1 MRRIVIG
8 LAWLLPAS
16 ALAGSHLFTAEFSD
30 LPGRAQLIS
39 SGANWRCDGAGCTSA
54 GAMSDTPARLCER
67 LAREQGR
74 VARFSVDG
82 AAISDEA
89 LAKCNARA
97 RDSAVPQVG
106 RR

>member
-1 MRRIVIG
+1 MKRIVIG

-16 ALAGSHLFTAEFSD
+16 ALAGSHVFTAEFSD
-30 LPGRAQLIS
+30 SPGRARLIS
-39 SGANWRCDGAGCTSA
+39 SEVSWNCDGARCTSA
-54 GAMSDTPARLCER
+54 GTMSDTPARLCER

-89 LAKCNARA
+89 LALCNARA
-97 RDSAVPQVG
+97 RGSAAPQVA